1 MIDPLVKS
9 KTPCMSVEFQNI
21 SLQVLQ
27 ELNSN
32 SFKDFPSPP
41 LKNFV
46 QDFGIERHGH
56 QLPPPFYPAQPN
68 QVVEPTPPCELEE
81 DTTRSQT
88 STLFPHQLE
97 HSIVF
102 GGCAESDH
110 SSPAVPLSATPNGF
124 PQPTL
129 SCEIISPTHSDYQG
143 YSETSHVD
151 IPSMTSDA
159 ISPPYYFTSGEQMY
173 MPMEYGYNGISIQ
186 YKHPT
191 HFVDQAPQPQF
202 APSTTPF
209 NDQATQ
215 TQTPESD
222 PFPIEHY
229 GVSQPPLDFVDD
241 PFPHQKCSKSLLSH
255 LSEHFNCQEYSD
267 CELDIQ
273 ANGFNVTIMLHGL
286 LIGQSTKLR
295 NLIKLAPTVSQGGR
309 TIISLQLLDKCITIP
324 AVIAALQVCYGVT
337 ALDAFKSFSSDPTG
351 SLRGIDMP
359 HFEHTKI
366 ESQMDVTLAYLA
378 AGHVLDLWNVSHCGT
393 LNVIMFMS
401 LETLEKVLSFS
412 LDGLMQLKDTTKL
425 QRLIDAIANGS
436 LDHEDG
442 GTYSPYS
449 NQILQTAIEYI
460 VTNLSEY
467 FLLDTFAPTCSSLS
481 PFPAVSTPNLTR
493 SSSRSRLS
501 FIQFG
506 DFPSENFET
515 PMREDTLLSSCLLSV
530 PFILLKH
537 ILDRLDRTISQR
549 ISKPVILE
557 RERRR
562 IANVKSWMHSGS
574 YSACALPELSHWEE
588 SIFFDDSFFT
598 IERRW
603 TDL

>member
-1 MIDPLVKS
+1 
-9 KTPCMSVEFQNI
+9 MSVEFQNI
-21 SLQVLQ
+21 PLKVLQ
-27 ELNSN
+27 EVCSN
-32 SFKDFPSPP
+32 SFEDFPSPP
-41 LKNFV
+41 LNSFV

-56 QLPPPFYPAQPN
+56 QLPPPFYPAQPR
-68 QVVEPTPPCELEE
+68 QVVEPTPPSELEE
-81 DTTRSQT
+81 DTTHSQT

-102 GGCAESDH
+102 GGCPESDH
-110 SSPAVPLSATPNGF
+110 SSPTVSLSATPNGL
-124 PQPTL
+124 PQPTPP
-129 SCEIISPTHSDYQG
+129 SGITSPTRSDYQG
-143 YSETSHVD
+143 YSQTSHVN

-159 ISPPYYFTSGEQMY
+159 ISPPYYFTGGEQMY
-173 MPMEYGYNGISIQ
+173 MPVEYGYNGIPVQ
-186 YKHPT
+186 YRHAT
-191 HFVDQAPQPQF
+191 HFVDQGPQSQF
-202 APSTTPF
+202 APPTTPF

-215 TQTPESD
+215 TQTPESETL
-222 PFPIEHY
+222 PIEHY
-229 GVSQPPLDFVDD
+229 GASQPPLDFVDD
-241 PFPHQKCSKSLLSH
+241 PFPPLKCSKSLLSH

-273 ANGFNVTIMLHGL
+273 AKGFNVTIMLHGL
-286 LIGQSTKLR
+286 LIGQSTTLR
-295 NLIKLAPTVSQGGR
+295 NLIKLAPTVSKGGR
-309 TIISLQLLDKCITIP
+309 TIISLQLLDKYITIP
-324 AVIAALQVCYGVT
+324 AVMAALQVCYGVT

-351 SLRGIDMP
+351 YLRGINMP
-359 HFEHTKI
+359 DFEQTKI

-393 LNVIMFMS
+393 LNVMMFMS

-412 LDGLMQLKDTTKL
+412 LDGLTQLEDTTKL
-425 QRLIDAIANGS
+425 QRLIDTIAKGS

-442 GTYSPYS
+442 GTYFPYS

-467 FLLDTFAPTCSSLS
+467 FLLDTFAPTFPSLS
-481 PFPAVSTPNLTR
+481 PFPAVSTLNLTR

-506 DFPSENFET
+506 DFPSEKLET
-515 PMREDTLLSSCLLSV
+515 PIREDTVLSSVLLSV

-537 ILDRLDRTISQR
+537 ILNRLDRTTSQR
-549 ISKPVILE
+549 ISKPIILE

-562 IANVKSWMHSGS
+562 MANVKIWMQSGS
-574 YSACALPELSHWEE
+574 HSDCGFPELSHWEE
-588 SIFFDDSFFT
+588 SIFSDDSFFT
-598 IERRW
+598 IERHW